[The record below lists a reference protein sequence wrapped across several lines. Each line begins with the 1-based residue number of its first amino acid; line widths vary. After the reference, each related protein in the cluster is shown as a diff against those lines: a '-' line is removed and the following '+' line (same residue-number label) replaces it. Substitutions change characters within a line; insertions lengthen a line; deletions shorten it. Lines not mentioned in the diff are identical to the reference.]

1 MESDSST
8 TMPQFEKRQYQVELI
23 EQIKQMNAILFLP
36 TGSGKTFIALE
47 IIKHMQKDLQ

>member
-1 MESDSST
+1 MT
-8 TMPQFEKRQYQVELI
+8 TEKRKDGFETRQYQVEII
-23 EQIKQMNAILFLP
+23 EKIKQQNSILFLP